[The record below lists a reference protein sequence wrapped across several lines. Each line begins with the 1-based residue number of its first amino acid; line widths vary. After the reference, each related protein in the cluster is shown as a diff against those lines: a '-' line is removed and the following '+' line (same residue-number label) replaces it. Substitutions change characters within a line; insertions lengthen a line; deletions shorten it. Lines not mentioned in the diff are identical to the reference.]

1 MWITMHVCSD
11 RNSNAHIPIYTNAHN
26 PNVHRAPL
34 LSVFIKAPQQI
45 LLPLIYI
52 SWVLY
57 FFAGLFNMLSFI
69 SYGVYIAGFLG
80 QKKKKKIQ
88 SLKSL
93 ELINSSRRAIAN
105 VYMLLSIGQAESW
118 CNGIER
124 DQKVPSS
131 SIRRHLPHSTP
142 CQATNQTHLS
152 KLSCV
157 ELLAAASQQY
167 LSKKSCEGFCLTFFF
182 Y

>member
-1 MWITMHVCSD
+1 MHTYQSTQTHTILTCTEPHYCQSLLK
-11 RNSNAHIPIYTNAHN
+11 RHSKSCCLWFISHGFCIFLLAYLTCY
-26 PNVHRAPL
+26 L
-34 LSVFIKAPQQI
+34 LSHTE
-45 LLPLIYI
+45 YI
-52 SWVLY
+52 SLDS
-57 FFAGLFNMLSFI
+57 LD
-69 SYGVYIAGFLG
+69 
-80 QKKKKKIQ
+80 KKKKKIQ

-157 ELLAAASQQY
+157 ELLAAAFQQY

-182 Y
+182 IN